1 MSRSFRRT
9 GALGAAAV
17 ALVTFVAAAPASA
30 TAPRVVDLE
39 FTLYAQEVVGEEPG
53 EPEPEG
59 PVADEETGEGVP
71 APAVG
76 DTFAFAEDLYRTKG
90 GEKAG
95 RDAVTCTVAR
105 VGGPGSS
112 GDLTCVGTFALAG
125 GQIAGQVLLPFS
137 AETEQPAPFD
147 IAVTGGT
154 GDFKDV
160 RGQIRSTEDGEY
172 ARLDFRL
179 TR

>member
-9 GALGAAAV
+9 GALGAATV
-17 ALVTFVAAAPASA
+17 ALVTFGASAPASA
-30 TAPRVVDLE
+30 GTAPRAVDLE
-39 FTLYAQEVVGEEPG
+39 FTLYAQEVAGEETEAG
-53 EPEPEG
+53 
-59 PVADEETGEGVP
+59 EETGEGVP

-76 DTFAFAEDLYRTKG
+76 DAFAFAEDLYRTKG
-90 GEKAG
+90 GEKVG

-105 VGGPGSS
+105 VGGPGGT
-112 GDLTCVGTFALAG
+112 GDLVCVGTFVLTG
-125 GQIAGQVLLPFS
+125 GPVGQIAGQVVLPFS
-137 AETEQPAPFD
+137 TETEQPAPFD

>member
-9 GALGAAAV
+9 GALGAATV
-17 ALVTFVAAAPASA
+17 ALVAFAAAAPASA
-30 TAPRVVDLE
+30 TASQAVDLE
-39 FTLYAQEVVGEEPG
+39 FTLYAREVVVE
-53 EPEPEG
+53 EPEG
-59 PVADEETGEGVP
+59 PEDPGEGVP

-90 GEKAG
+90 GEKVG
-95 RDAVTCTVAR
+95 RDAVSCTVAR
-105 VGGPGSS
+105 VGGPDSP
-112 GDLTCVGTFALAG
+112 GDLTCVGTFILTGGPG
-125 GQIAGQVLLPFS
+125 GQIAGQVILPFS

-160 RGQIRSTEDGEY
+160 SGQIRSTEDGEY